1 MIFGVHFF
9 DYLYEC
15 SLLVKDEGLAQG
27 AYTGL
32 AAHLLL
38 APCSEGLQHLGT
50 WVGEQWEGQLVF
62 CNEVLVRLLA
72 ILAHAIHLIARR
84 QKTLVV
90 IAQIACLGG
99 ATWGAVFWIEI
110 DDCLFAQEL
119 LMGHGIAV
127 VVCHAKRRHFVS
139 DS

>member
-1 MIFGVHFF
+1 MIFSIYFLNQLHQ
-9 DYLYEC
+9 YA
-15 SLLVKDEGLAQG
+15 LLVKDEGLAQG
-27 AYTGL
+27 THTGL

-38 APCSEGLQHLGT
+38 APCAEGLQHLGT

-62 CNEVLVRLLA
+62 RNEVLVRLLA
-72 ILAHAIHLIARR
+72 ILAHAIYLITRR

-90 IAQIACLGG
+90 VAQIACLGG
-99 ATWGAVFWIEI
+99 ATRGAVFWIEI

>member
-1 MIFGVHFF
+1 MIFSIYFLNQLHQ
-9 DYLYEC
+9 YA
-15 SLLVKDEGLAQG
+15 LLIKDEGLAQG

-38 APCSEGLQHLGT
+38 APCTEGLQHLGT

-62 CNEVLVRLLA
+62 SDEVLVRLLT
-72 ILAHAIHLIARR
+72 ILAHTIHLI
-84 QKTLVV
+84 TLCEKAFVV